1 MNFRDRLLGAW
12 TLLTG
17 RHIGPLFARIMFM
30 VELTNTNAAIARL
43 SASADRL
50 IAQDAANA
58 GNSAQAVADADNAAA
73 ASINAVSDK
82 IDVEAPPAP

>member
-1 MNFRDRLLGAW
+1 MKFRQRLLAAW

-17 RHIGPLFARIMFM
+17 RHIGPLLARIMFM

-58 GNSAQAVADADNAAA
+58 GMSAQAVADADNAAA

-82 IDVEAPPAP
+82 IDAEAPPAP

>member
-1 MNFRDRLLGAW
+1 
-12 TLLTG
+12 
-17 RHIGPLFARIMFM
+17 M

-58 GNSAQAVADADNAAA
+58 GNSAQAIADADNAAA
-73 ASINAVSDK
+73 TAINAVSDK
-82 IDVEAPPAP
+82 IDAEAPPAP